1 MLKIPQYYYEKIV
14 WWGWE
19 LLEKLTTLPKFHNDK
34 EYRLKMM
41 QKFYKAA
48 FVRHPFARLVSAY
61 RNKVIDLQLMTSVL
75 KRFKSA
81 TPVSNF
87 CILKF

>member
-1 MLKIPQYYYEKIV
+1 MLNIPQDYYEKIKS
-14 WWGWE
+14 WGWQ
-19 LLEKLTTLPKFHNDK
+19 LLEKFTQLPRDHTDQKDRFKMIQKFH
-34 EYRLKMM
+34 
-41 QKFYKAA
+41 KAA

-75 KRFKSA
+75 KRLKSA